1 MWPHWAVQPNTP
13 TAPSEMFLHLFLLT
27 AELRWRDRCE
37 CTEARL
43 FLLLVTPKNRKGWD
57 KAEAAGKKKETWL
70 ALRETRSHRV
80 GTAGN
85 RPRINLRAAQNGEAP
100 GRLLASGAFSAPFG
114 LGSAG
119 TGIKGSVLPHY
130 NGSSK
135 PRRWAGSPLWPQNKE
150 RQIHQIF
157 QPFTRGK
164 VRSAL
169 VASFLVGP
177 ARLSA
182 WTLSRLRST
191 EILSNRLHQRGAP
204 LLFFSIHIFQFI
216 YAAFYSRWL
225 QRLFARRL
233 WGALSCFHPW
243 AGYSY
248 TVTQR

>member
-1 MWPHWAVQPNTP
+1 M
-13 TAPSEMFLHLFLLT
+13 
-27 AELRWRDRCE
+27 
-37 CTEARL
+37 
-43 FLLLVTPKNRKGWD
+43 
-57 KAEAAGKKKETWL
+57 
-70 ALRETRSHRV
+70 

-135 PRRWAGSPLWPQNKE
+135 PRRRAGSPLWLQNKE

-169 VASFLVGP
+169 VASILAGP

-191 EILSNRLHQRGAP
+191 EILSNRLRQHAASP
-204 LLFFSIHIFQFI
+204 PPSPSFFLHPYFSIYLCRVLFSVAAETFCTAAPGSFKLLPPMSWLFI
-216 YAAFYSRWL
+216 HGHTEIIMKVTGRDHGGQKEKMESLRCNL
-225 QRLFARRL
+225 TKGDSSDQ
-233 WGALSCFHPW
+233 SCH
-243 AGYSY
+243 
-248 TVTQR
+248 V

>member
-1 MWPHWAVQPNTP
+1 M
-13 TAPSEMFLHLFLLT
+13 
-27 AELRWRDRCE
+27 
-37 CTEARL
+37 
-43 FLLLVTPKNRKGWD
+43 
-57 KAEAAGKKKETWL
+57 
-70 ALRETRSHRV
+70 RETRSHRA

-100 GRLLASGAFSAPFG
+100 GRLLASGALSAPFG

-135 PRRWAGSPLWPQNKE
+135 PRRWAGSPLWLQNKE

-177 ARLSA
+177 ARLCA
-182 WTLSRLRST
+182 RTLSRLRST
-191 EILSNRLHQRGAP
+191 EILSNRLHQHP
-204 LLFFSIHIFQFI
+204 PPSLHLYFSIYLCRVLFSVALETFCSAALGSFKLLPPMSWLFI
-216 YAAFYSRWL
+216 HRHT
-225 QRLFARRL
+225 QIIMK
-233 WGALSCFHPW
+233 
-243 AGYSY
+243 
-248 TVTQR
+248 VTGRDHGGPKEKMESLRCSLTKGDSSDQSDVYIKT

>member
-1 MWPHWAVQPNTP
+1 M
-13 TAPSEMFLHLFLLT
+13 
-27 AELRWRDRCE
+27 
-37 CTEARL
+37 
-43 FLLLVTPKNRKGWD
+43 
-57 KAEAAGKKKETWL
+57 
-70 ALRETRSHRV
+70 

-100 GRLLASGAFSAPFG
+100 GKLLASGAFSAPFG

-135 PRRWAGSPLWPQNKE
+135 PRRWAGSPLWLQNKE

-157 QPFTRGK
+157 QPLTRGK

-182 WTLSRLRST
+182 WTPTPEHRNPLKSPPPARRPP
-191 EILSNRLHQRGAP
+191 P
-204 LLFFSIHIFQFI
+204 LLFFPSIHIFQFI
-216 YAAFYSRWL
+216 YAAFYSQWL
-225 QRLFARRL
+225 RGLFARRL
-233 WGALSCFHPW
+233 WGALSCFHP
-243 AGYSY
+243 
-248 TVTQR
+248 